1 MVNGKQRSV
10 WFVPTGMSGLPQNV
24 LLNLAMSLLDIKI
37 LTLFFLRIINE
48 FLNFIIH
55 FNNNI
60 DLARAKSEAPL
71 NKFII

>member
-1 MVNGKQRSV
+1 
-10 WFVPTGMSGLPQNV
+10 MSGQPQNV

-48 FLNFIIH
+48 FLNFIIY